1 MDRLASEG
9 AFFRN
14 AFLTTPICAASRA
27 SIFSGLYERTH
38 KYTFQ
43 TGPIRDEY
51 MQYSYPRVLRDAG
64 YYTGFYGKFGVNYN
78 HPDRLFDVYEDYD
91 RDNRLSEY
99 SAAQEFR
106 TGTFTG
112 NVSTG
117 NAFHIERIKP
127 VKLEKTGAESYFAD
141 FGKDAFGTLELDY
154 YSPKSDTLIIRLGEK
169 LLGES
174 VDRSPGAPK
183 RPSTKR
189 CTIKT
194 VGFITMEL
202 VPSTVLYMPICCH
215 LLLISFLKNTAN
227 RW

>member
-91 RDNRLSEY
+91 RDNRYKDRRGYFFKTLGKDTVHGSIHANMLPLAFDIVPEEY
-99 SAAQEFR
+99 REPVVKHVKSRGMGCSVYWAQFLLDGLQVSQAR
-106 TGTFTG
+106 TGH
-112 NVSTG
+112 N
-117 NAFHIERIKP
+117 P
-127 VKLEKTGAESYFAD
+127 D
-141 FGKDAFGTLELDY
+141 
-154 YSPKSDTLIIRLGEK
+154 
-169 LLGES
+169 
-174 VDRSPGAPK
+174 
-183 RPSTKR
+183 
-189 CTIKT
+189 
-194 VGFITMEL
+194 
-202 VPSTVLYMPICCH
+202 
-215 LLLISFLKNTAN
+215 
-227 RW
+227 